1 METRRSSSGA
11 LDLGV
16 DMAGED
22 LAGEDLAGAEAG
34 DGDGK
39 EGESRT
45 EAEFETMHTPARTAP
60 KIKSFIPKG
69 SCESDVVV
77 SSNGALHVVL
87 TRMNLS

>member
-16 DMAGED
+16 DLAGAD

-45 EAEFETMHTPARTAP
+45 EAKFEIMHTYPH
-60 KIKSFIPKG
+60 
-69 SCESDVVV
+69 D
-77 SSNGALHVVL
+77 
-87 TRMNLS
+87 